1 MNFTF
6 CAFDLEISKE
16 DKTKMTSEILSC
28 PDYFWYF
35 DEFRGCHMLPV
46 FNGGG
51 LKDNTSQGKLTF
63 TSAGDLCPTVKRIL
77 EEKIFSFMDPVG
89 RVTVLKTD
97 KNTCL
102 NTHID
107 CDINE
112 VGSPQHKF
120 RIALQGEIDS
130 LYFLDANNQKVYV
143 PTLYDTYV
151 LDGGHPHAVDPGA
164 EEKITLC
171 VGSPWIG
178 NSTTEYD
185 NLLSNALYSCT
196 ISKPEEI
203 KEEWIK

>member
-6 CAFDLEISKE
+6 CAFDLKISKK
-16 DKTKMTSEILSC
+16 DKIKMTQEILSC

-35 DEFRGCHMLPV
+35 DKFRGCSMLPI

-51 LKDNTSQGKLTF
+51 IKDNTSQGNLSF
-63 TSAGDLCPTVKRIL
+63 TSAGDFCPTIKRVL
-77 EEKIFSFMDPVG
+77 QDKVFPFMSPIG
-89 RVTVLKTD
+89 RVTILKTN

-107 CDINE
+107 CDIDE
-112 VGSPQHKF
+112 VGSFQHKF

-130 LYFLDANNQKVYV
+130 LYFLDQNNQKVYV

-171 VGSPWIG
+171 VGAPWTGKETSKYKKLI
-178 NSTTEYD
+178 D
-185 NLLSNALYSCT
+185 NALYTCK
-196 ISKPEEI
+196 ISRPSEI
-203 KEEWIK
+203 KGEWVK